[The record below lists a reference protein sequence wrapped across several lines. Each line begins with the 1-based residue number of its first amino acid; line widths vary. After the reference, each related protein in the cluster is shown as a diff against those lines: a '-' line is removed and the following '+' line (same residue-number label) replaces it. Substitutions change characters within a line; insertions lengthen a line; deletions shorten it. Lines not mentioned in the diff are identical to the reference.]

1 MTGRLPIRTGIYTN
15 YSYPLDDLF
24 RVFMPNSAG
33 CLPENETTVATY
45 LGNAGYYTA
54 LVGKWHIGHNPKR
67 NCMPTRKGFS
77 YFYGLPYRCV
87 SLRLSSCATCDC
99 TCAHVQPRRRL
110 SRPRIPGKHGVPAGA
125 THAERRHN
133 PATTCGFGG
142 PHAKVLHLVSVD
154 AGRTPVRC
162 DCVFSRYTEQV
173 LALLDI
179 ASGNKPNPTPV
190 DPITPA
196 PAAGQPFFLYVTNR
210 LCGCPVVGNA
220 NGVRA

>member
-77 YFYGLPYRCV
+77 YFYGLPYRSVKVWLVWRLCVHECVWVCAAMKKV
-87 SLRLSSCATCDC
+87 SLDLNSLKAWCSRRFRSCRTMPRSCSS
-99 TCAHVQPRRRL
+99 L
-110 SRPRIPGKHGVPAGA
+110 
-125 THAERRHN
+125 
-133 PATTCGFGG
+133 
-142 PHAKVLHLVSVD
+142 
-154 AGRTPVRC
+154 
-162 DCVFSRYTEQV
+162 
-173 LALLDI
+173 
-179 ASGNKPNPTPV
+179 
-190 DPITPA
+190 
-196 PAAGQPFFLYVTNR
+196 
-210 LCGCPVVGNA
+210 
-220 NGVRA
+220 